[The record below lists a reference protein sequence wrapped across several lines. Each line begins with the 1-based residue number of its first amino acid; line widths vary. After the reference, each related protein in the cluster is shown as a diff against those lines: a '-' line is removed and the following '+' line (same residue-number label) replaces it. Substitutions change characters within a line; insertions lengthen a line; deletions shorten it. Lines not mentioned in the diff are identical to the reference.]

1 MFELHL
7 VIDYEDGSLIYL
19 ANLLLLAGIID
30 TIFSENVTIITFL
43 RHRWPMSKKNLATL
57 HHCASPDIS

>member
-43 RHRWPMSKKNLATL
+43 RHRWLMSKKKSGDA
-57 HHCASPDIS
+57 ASLRIARH